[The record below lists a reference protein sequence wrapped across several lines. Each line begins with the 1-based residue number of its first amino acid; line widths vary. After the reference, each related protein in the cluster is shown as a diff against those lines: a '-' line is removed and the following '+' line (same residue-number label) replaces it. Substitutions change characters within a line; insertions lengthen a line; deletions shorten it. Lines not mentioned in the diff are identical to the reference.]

1 MIQPH
6 LTAVEKAVLIAAAAG
21 LSVAETA
28 ARSGRSVETVKTHR
42 RSILKKWRV
51 RNMTHAV
58 AVGHERGILGQAP
71 AAGSPMANASQVGA
85 FHAKVSALARTSG
98 EPIDEVK
105 AEWLLRASDML
116 GHRITSSAQLLELTW
131 QQLHDLL
138 DELELARVE
147 AA

>member
-21 LSVAETA
+21 HSVPETA
-28 ARSGRSVETVKTHR
+28 AKSGRSVETVKSHR

-58 AVGHERGILGQAP
+58 ALGFERGILGKVP
-71 AAGSPMANASQVGA
+71 AAAAAMANAAQVGA

-98 EPIDEVK
+98 EPIGEVK
-105 AEWLLRASDML
+105 AEWLLRASDIL

-131 QQLHDLL
+131 EQMHDLL
-138 DELELARVE
+138 DEIESARVE